1 VVCRRADCQFLPH
14 KLPSNSEEGDQDDE
28 TRKGFSAGTLCN
40 GDSFADVDGDPRCPV
55 GVPVHSQAK
64 DNQPQS
70 SAVEFITAAELKAK
84 IAGND
89 RVTIV
94 DVRSTGSY
102 TGSDD
107 TIKGAIHVKLRRL
120 KSRLAYPPLKNAPRD
135 VEVITYCACPSDDS
149 SVYAAHV
156 LLAAGFKR
164 VRVLK
169 GGWQE
174 WLRAGGQVEPRPKA
188 S

>member
-1 VVCRRADCQFLPH
+1 MSFKNWRLWASTSLLILLAQLVVTA
-14 KLPSNSEEGDQDDE
+14 GGV
-28 TRKGFSAGTLCN
+28 KG
-40 GDSFADVDGDPRCPV
+40 
-55 GVPVHSQAK
+55 HSQAK
-64 DNQPQS
+64 VNQPES
-70 SAVEFITAAELKAK
+70 PAVEFITAEELKAK
-84 IAGND
+84 VARNE

-135 VEVITYCACPSDDS
+135 GELITYCACPSDDS
-149 SVYAAHV
+149 SVYAAQV
-156 LLAAGFKR
+156 FLAAGFKR

-174 WLRAGGQVEPRPKA
+174 WLKAGGQVEPRPKG